1 MEAYEQAKE
10 ELGGLASLGDDMGA
24 LTGYLRRKL
33 LRTCCCCCE
42 SGRRAREQHL
52 ANINLLTDERG
63 FSINLPLAS
72 DLGLITAVKQVAR
85 RVYWEEIPRHEMTHA
100 KFSRMML
107 EAWAEMAKSGKKT
120 TTLFC
125 LCVCGVC
132 VCVWGGGGG
141 TTIYDPDN
149 ETIIYQDRLGTNR
162 RKREGTRVLFPQ
174 ASSRRLTRMTC
185 KTSSPGMR
193 ST

>member
-132 VCVWGGGGG
+132 VCVCGGG
-141 TTIYDPDN
+141 TTISDPDN
-149 ETIIYQDRLGTNR
+149 DHLPRQALDEQKET
-162 RKREGTRVLFPQ
+162 
-174 ASSRRLTRMTC
+174 
-185 KTSSPGMR
+185 
-193 ST
+193 

>member
-125 LCVCGVC
+125 LCVLNGPKWRIVFHF
-132 VCVWGGGGG
+132 VFHEILFKLGHTVQLEGDKDSRQ
-141 TTIYDPDN
+141 IYRN
-149 ETIIYQDRLGTNR
+149 KEIITV
-162 RKREGTRVLFPQ
+162 RVLDRAHLYFCISAQ
-174 ASSRRLTRMTC
+174 
-185 KTSSPGMR
+185 SPTM
-193 ST
+193 